1 METVI
6 LDSKCPN
13 CGEAFKPDYI
23 FGNMRRC
30 AACKMWSVAISGN
43 VNENVISKIVLFELT
58 KEDLKQRL
66 EKLLIDKC
74 VRNVADILGN
84 VTIHSFY
91 LPVIEIGTGTERRL
105 IPANMAYSGCFVSSL
120 ECSVYDDIFDITL
133 QKSFSIDILRNER
146 INVLDVDISKRD
158 QDHEYGIF
166 RHDFYKIL
174 YLPIYEISFDR
185 SPEKWYCLGIH
196 DFWGLDKTITHV
208 KTLIEIRE
216 DDNSYSSKFAANA
229 LLIAFLLRL
238 FSCSGSQH
246 VLNWLGSTIV
256 WLISSVL
263 IGFIIGDILDR
274 KKKRTRNQR
283 IKEMLFNA

>member
-91 LPVIEIGTGTERRL
+91 LPVREIGTGTERRL

-174 YLPIYEISFDR
+174 NSA
-185 SPEKWYCLGIH
+185 
-196 DFWGLDKTITHV
+196 
-208 KTLIEIRE
+208 TL
-216 DDNSYSSKFAANA
+216 
-229 LLIAFLLRL
+229 L
-238 FSCSGSQH
+238 
-246 VLNWLGSTIV
+246 
-256 WLISSVL
+256 
-263 IGFIIGDILDR
+263 
-274 KKKRTRNQR
+274 
-283 IKEMLFNA
+283 

>member
-91 LPVIEIGTGTERRL
+91 LPVREIGTGTERRL

-174 YLPIYEISFDR
+174 YLPIYEISFER

-196 DFWGLDKTITHV
+196 DFWGLDKAVTHV
-208 KTLIEIRE
+208 KTPKEIE
-216 DDNSYSSKFAANA
+216 DDDFYSFKFAWIAVG
-229 LLIAFLLRL
+229 IAFLLRL
-238 FSCSGSQH
+238 SSCSGSH
-246 VLNWLGSTIV
+246 ILNWLGTTAV
-256 WLISSVL
+256 WLICSYF
-263 IGFIIGDILDR
+263 IGLIIGAILKG